1 MRKIDGPG
9 ARIVISV
16 LALISVSLACS
27 LVTGGNE
34 PESPADLEDLSVALE
49 ADLEDLSAALEADLV
64 DDRAGVLEYLGNPD
78 AFDISSI
85 EVEGQEVRRESWRYF
100 QYATRVD
107 FVDGQ
112 AVWTVEIEA
121 LPEGTIL
128 AAWYDPLAFE
138 VGMSADQASQLVAE
152 ASPAGAHPQLIDL
165 SEGGEDLSGG
175 SALVGDQILIGL
187 QDDRV
192 VYVETVALVPVGGE

>member
-1 MRKIDGPG
+1 MGKIDGLG
-9 ARIVISV
+9 ARIVILI
-16 LALISVSLACS
+16 LALISASLACN
-27 LVTGGNE
+27 LATGGNE
-34 PESPADLEDLSVALE
+34 PESPADLEDLS
-49 ADLEDLSAALEADLV
+49 AALEAELV
-64 DDRAGVLEYLGNPD
+64 DDRPGVLEYLGNPD

-100 QYATRVD
+100 QYGTRVD

-121 LPEGTIL
+121 LPEGAIL
-128 AAWYDPLAFE
+128 AAWYHPLAFE

-165 SEGGEDLSGG
+165 SKGGEDLSGG

-192 VYVETVALVPVGGE
+192 VYVETVALVPAGGE

>member
-9 ARIVISV
+9 ARIVILI
-16 LALISVSLACS
+16 LALVSVSLACS

-121 LPEGTIL
+121 LP
-128 AAWYDPLAFE
+128 
-138 VGMSADQASQLVAE
+138 
-152 ASPAGAHPQLIDL
+152 
-165 SEGGEDLSGG
+165 
-175 SALVGDQILIGL
+175 
-187 QDDRV
+187 
-192 VYVETVALVPVGGE
+192 